1 MEIIKSQ
8 SATTYRRRNHRLA
21 DENGVH
27 DQPETLHPCKECKM
41 NEILN
46 KKPKRTPRSSEDAR
60 IWPEESPVRELGTE
74 GLGGGERSRYRG
86 SKSTKTASDYNS
98 AGDAARGVDEIEARR
113 VGLGKLRRY
122 TTPFYSL
129 FRFPRPRNGSVE
141 LELKASTVVFCDDLK
156 PLTLVLKLEVKEDKI
171 YHYSLFFF
179 LFFF

>member
-113 VGLGKLRRY
+113 GEWALESSAATPRRFIPCSVFLGHVTVRSNSSSK
-122 TTPFYSL
+122 
-129 FRFPRPRNGSVE
+129 PRP
-141 LELKASTVVFCDDLK
+141 
-156 PLTLVLKLEVKEDKI
+156 
-171 YHYSLFFF
+171 
-179 LFFF
+179 